1 VYKSIIAQK
10 IEEYLQEEILRILKK
25 ENDIPEKHTILGSD
39 INEIR
44 HIFYYL
50 KANKV
55 PLTIH
60 YLIDTYTGFVLDVED
75 LYVKLHVLGFEE
87 SSFRRCRI
95 SFNFLN
101 IYYQF
106 EVNIYKVE
114 KDIVYLYLP
123 LNIQY
128 TSKRKFPRYFPE
140 NLYAN
145 INVIYNNLFSEK
157 EYEQL
162 LIQYYP
168 KVIEEFLNDLPNLS
182 IILRIVLQD
191 IENISKDYDIT
202 FLNKS
207 ETKTNDWLIKV
218 MMNLKRTIYIGNTDE
233 LTTYYYPL
241 PSSLITNLERLHK
254 NMLKTNSEDDV
265 IKYFENLQRNDIKQ
279 QKNSY
284 IISPIFCFDKI
295 IGYIYVQ
302 TSYLERKR
310 MFIDDAIRIAIL
322 SKILSYSINRY
333 VFYHTYYK
341 EFRTKVKNISLSGIL
356 LKFTSRSVYEFLI
369 DNDLLKIELEIM
381 NRPLIF
387 NGIITRMFTLS
398 ENDYNI
404 AVEFTEYLE
413 DSYKHLENYIYYL
426 QKSTAKK
433 GAVAP

>member
-1 VYKSIIAQK
+1 MYKSIIAQK

-50 KANKV
+50 KSNKV

-75 LYVKLHVLGFEE
+75 LYVKLQVVGFEE

-207 ETKTNDWLIKV
+207 EKKTNDWLIKE

-302 TSYLERKR
+302 TTYLERKR

-341 EFRTKVKNISLSGIL
+341 EFKTKVKNISLSGIL
-356 LKFTSRSVYEFLI
+356 LKFTSRNVYEFLI

-426 QKSTAKK
+426 QKSTVKK